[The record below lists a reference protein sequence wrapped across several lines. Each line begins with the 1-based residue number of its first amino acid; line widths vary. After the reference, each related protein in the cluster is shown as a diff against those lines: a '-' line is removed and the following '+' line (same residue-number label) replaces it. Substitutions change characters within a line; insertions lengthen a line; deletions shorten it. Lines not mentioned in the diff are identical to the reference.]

1 MKEVIIND
9 NSLTM
14 DDIEKEVIR
23 VKAFIINSKGK
34 ILIAHNNNTYQFPGG
49 HTEGNETLEDC
60 LVREIRE
67 EIGIDVEHLEE
78 PFFRVVTFDNDYFG
92 TGKKVLNSIYY
103 YRIITDQEPDL
114 SKTHY
119 DELELATDFN
129 LYYVNFK
136 NLDAFLNKEIA
147 LGNID
152 PKIGKEM
159 LLAFEEYKNKYGGI
173 L

>member
-9 NSLTM
+9 KDLTL
-14 DDIEKEVIR
+14 DDIEKKVIR

-49 HTEGNETLEDC
+49 HVEDNESLADC
-60 LVREIRE
+60 LIRE
-67 EIGIDVEHLEE
+67 VQEEVGIDIESLDE
-78 PFFRVVTFDNDYFG
+78 PFFKVVTYDDKYFG
-92 TGKKVLNSIYY
+92 TGKNVLNSIYY
-103 YRIITDQEPDL
+103 YRVITDQEPDL

-129 LYYVNFK
+129 LFYVNFK
-136 NLDAFLNKEIA
+136 NLDVFLNKEIA
-147 LGNID
+147 NGGVD
-152 PKIGKEM
+152 EKIGKEM
-159 LLAFEEYKNKYGGI
+159 LLAFQEYINKYGGD